1 MMALLLIALLTLP
14 TALAA
19 VGLPALR
26 QGGGA
31 RAAGLAGAE
40 TALFAAQALNPAARQ
55 SRGRS
60 VAFNHQASI
69 QHIRQNHLHLT
80 QARGRGTWGLSA
92 QLWQANDLE
101 RRTGPSAE
109 PLGHFGV
116 YEGAVGLSYARQ
128 MEQTRLGLQL
138 KFIHQAIFTQNASG
152 LAADLGLMRDI
163 SASLRLGA
171 TVRNLGRMNRLD
183 QRETDLPLEARFG
196 AAYVGR
202 ADLLVAVEAQ
212 KVRGD
217 DLTLHLGGEYRGGEH
232 LRLRAGYQT
241 TENRS
246 LSAGVGLAAKQ
257 WVIDY
262 AYVPF
267 GSGLGD
273 AHWLSLQLE
282 SATP

>member
-1 MMALLLIALLTLP
+1 MALLFIALLVLP

-19 VGLPALR
+19 AGLPALR

-31 RAAGLAGAE
+31 RAAALAGAE
-40 TALFAAQALNPAARQ
+40 ITLFAVQALNPAARQ

-60 VAFNHQASI
+60 IAFNHQASI
-69 QHIRQNHLHLT
+69 QRIRHNHLHLT
-80 QARGRGTWGLSA
+80 QARDRSTWGLSA

-128 MEQTRLGLQL
+128 MERTRLGLQL
-138 KFIHQAIFTQNASG
+138 KFVRQSISTQNASG
-152 LAADLGLMRDI
+152 LAADLGVMCDVL
-163 SASLRLGA
+163 ASLRLGA

-196 AAYVGR
+196 AAYVGH
-202 ADLLVAVEAQ
+202 ANMLVAVEAQ
-212 KVRGD
+212 KARGD
-217 DLTLHLGGEYRGGEH
+217 DLTFHLGSEYRAGEH

-241 TENRS
+241 AENRGI
-246 LSAGVGLAAKQ
+246 SAGLGLVAER

-282 SATP
+282 SANP

>member
-1 MMALLLIALLTLP
+1 MALLLIALLTLP
-14 TALAA
+14 SALAA
-19 VGLPALR
+19 VGLPSLR
-26 QGGGA
+26 QGSGA
-31 RAAGLAGAE
+31 RAAALADAE
-40 TALFAAQALNPAARQ
+40 TALFAVQALNPAARQ

-69 QHIRQNHLHLT
+69 QNIRHNHLHLT
-80 QARGRGTWGLSA
+80 QPRGRGTWGLSA
-92 QLWQANDLE
+92 QLWQANGLE

-116 YEGAVGLSYARQ
+116 YEGAIGLSYARQ
-128 MEQTRLGLQL
+128 MERTSLGLQL
-138 KFIHQAIFTQNASG
+138 KFIRQSIFTQNASG
-152 LAADLGLMRDI
+152 LAADLGMMCDVL
-163 SASLRLGA
+163 ASLRLGA

-183 QRETDLPLEARFG
+183 RRETDLPLEARFG

-202 ADLLVAVEAQ
+202 TDMLVAVEAQ
-212 KVRGD
+212 KARGD
-217 DLTLHLGGEYRGGEH
+217 DLTLHLGGEYRAGEH

-246 LSAGVGLAAKQ
+246 LSAGLGLVAER

-282 SATP
+282 SANP

>member
-1 MMALLLIALLTLP
+1 MALLLIALLTLP

-19 VGLPALR
+19 VGLPSLR

-31 RAAGLAGAE
+31 RATGLAGAE

-69 QHIRQNHLHLT
+69 QQIRQNHLHLT

-152 LAADLGLMRDI
+152 LAADLGLVYDVATR
-163 SASLRLGA
+163 LRLGA
-171 TVRNLGRMNRLD
+171 TMRNLGRMNRLD

-217 DLTLHLGGEYRGGEH
+217 DLTLHLGGEYRAGGH

>member
-1 MMALLLIALLTLP
+1 MALLLIALLTLP
-14 TALAA
+14 SALAA
-19 VGLPALR
+19 VGLSSLR

-31 RAAGLAGAE
+31 RSASLADAA

-69 QHIRQNHLHLT
+69 QNIRHNHLHLT
-80 QARGRGTWGLSA
+80 QARDRGTWGLSA
-92 QLWQANDLE
+92 QLWQANGLE

-116 YEGAVGLSYARQ
+116 YEGAIGLSYARQ
-128 MEQTRLGLQL
+128 LERTRLGLQL
-138 KFIHQAIFTQNASG
+138 KFIRQSIFTQNASG
-152 LAADLGLMRDI
+152 LAADLGMMCDVL
-163 SASLRLGA
+163 ASLRLGA

-202 ADLLVAVEAQ
+202 ADMLVAVEAQ
-212 KVRGD
+212 KARGD
-217 DLTLHLGGEYRGGEH
+217 DLTLHLGGEFRAGEH

-241 TENRS
+241 TENRG
-246 LSAGVGLAAKQ
+246 LSAGLGLATER

-282 SATP
+282 SANP

>member
-1 MMALLLIALLTLP
+1 MALLLIVLLTLP
-14 TALAA
+14 SALAA
-19 VGLPALR
+19 VGLPSLR
-26 QGGGA
+26 QGSGA
-31 RAAGLAGAE
+31 RAAALADAE
-40 TALFAAQALNPAARQ
+40 TALFTAQALNPAARQ

-69 QHIRQNHLHLT
+69 QNIRHNHLHLT
-80 QARGRGTWGLSA
+80 QARDRGTWGLSA
-92 QLWQANDLE
+92 QLWQANGLE

-109 PLGHFGV
+109 PLGQFGV

-128 MEQTRLGLQL
+128 MERTRLGLQL
-138 KFIHQAIFTQNASG
+138 KFIRQSIFTQNASG
-152 LAADLGLMRDI
+152 LAADLGMMCDV

-183 QRETDLPLEARFG
+183 RRETDLPLEARFG
-196 AAYVGR
+196 GAYTGR
-202 ADLLVAVEAQ
+202 ADMLVAVEAQ
-212 KVRGD
+212 KARGD
-217 DLTLHLGGEYRGGEH
+217 DLTLHLGGEYRAGEH

-241 TENRS
+241 AENRG
-246 LSAGVGLAAKQ
+246 LSAGLGLVAER

>member
-1 MMALLLIALLTLP
+1 MALLLIALLTLP

-171 TVRNLGRMNRLD
+171 TMRNLGRMNRLD

>member
-1 MMALLLIALLTLP
+1 MAFLFLALLALP

-19 VGLPALR
+19 AGLPSLR
-26 QGGGA
+26 QDSGA
-31 RAAGLAGAE
+31 RAAALAGAE
-40 TALFAAQALNPAARQ
+40 TVLFAAQALNPAARQ

-60 VAFNHQASI
+60 IAFNHQASI
-69 QHIRQNHLHLT
+69 QHIRHNHLHLT
-80 QARGRGTWGLSA
+80 QARGRGTWGLAA
-92 QLWQANDLE
+92 QLWQANDLA
-101 RRTGPSAE
+101 RRTGPSTE

-116 YEGAVGLSYARQ
+116 YEGAVGLTYARQ
-128 MEQTRLGLQL
+128 MERTRLGLQL
-138 KFIHQAIFTQNASG
+138 KFIRQSIFTQNASG
-152 LAADLGLMRDI
+152 LAADLGLMCDV
-163 SASLRLGA
+163 SARLHLGA

-196 AAYVGR
+196 AAYVGH
-202 ADLLVAVEAQ
+202 ADMLIAVEAQ
-212 KVRGD
+212 KARGD
-217 DLTLHLGGEYRGGEH
+217 DLTFHLGSEYQAGEH

-246 LSAGVGLAAKQ
+246 LSAGLGLVAKH

-282 SATP
+282 SANP

>member
-1 MMALLLIALLTLP
+1 MALLLIALLTLP

-40 TALFAAQALNPAARQ
+40 TALFAVQALNPAARQ

-69 QHIRQNHLHLT
+69 QQIRQNHLHLT

-212 KVRGD
+212 KVRDD
-217 DLTLHLGGEYRGGEH
+217 DLTLHLGGEYRVGER
-232 LRLRAGYQT
+232 LCLRAGYQT

-257 WVIDY
+257 WVINY

>member
-1 MMALLLIALLTLP
+1 MALLLIALLTLP
-14 TALAA
+14 TALSAA
-19 VGLPALR
+19 GLPALR

-31 RAAGLAGAE
+31 RAAALASAE
-40 TALFAAQALNPAARQ
+40 TALFASQALNPAARQ
-55 SRGRS
+55 SRGRNI
-60 VAFNHQASI
+60 AFNHQASI
-69 QHIRQNHLHLT
+69 QNIRQNHLHLT
-80 QARGRGTWGLSA
+80 QTRDRGTWGLSA
-92 QLWQANDLE
+92 QLLHDDNLE
-101 RRTGPSAE
+101 HRIGPSTE

-128 MEQTRLGLQL
+128 MERTRLGLQL
-138 KFIHQAIFTQNASG
+138 KFIRQSIFTQNASG
-152 LAADLGLMRDI
+152 LAADLGLVYDVAAR
-163 SASLRLGA
+163 LRLGA

-196 AAYVGR
+196 AAYTGR
-202 ADLLVAVEAQ
+202 ADMLVAVEVQ
-212 KVRGD
+212 KARDD
-217 DLTLHLGGEYRGGEH
+217 DLTLHLGGEYRASEH

-241 TENRS
+241 TENHS
-246 LSAGVGLAAKQ
+246 LSAGLGLVAKH

>member
-1 MMALLLIALLTLP
+1 MVLLTLP

-19 VGLPALR
+19 VGLPSLL
-26 QGGGA
+26 QSGGA
-31 RAAGLAGAE
+31 RAASLAGAE
-40 TALFAAQALNPAARQ
+40 TALFSAQALNPAARQ

-60 VAFNHQASI
+60 VVFNHQASI
-69 QHIRQNHLHLT
+69 QHIRQNHLQLT
-80 QARGRGTWGLSA
+80 LARGRGTWGLAA
-92 QLWQANDLE
+92 QLWQANGLE

-138 KFIHQAIFTQNASG
+138 KFIHQSIFTQNASG
-152 LAADLGLMRDI
+152 LAADLGLLRDL

-171 TVRNLGRMNRLD
+171 TVRNLGRMNRLN
-183 QRETDLPLEARFG
+183 QQKTDLPLEARFG
-196 AAYVGR
+196 VAYVGR
-202 ADLLVAVEAQ
+202 ADMLAAVEAR

-217 DLTLHLGGEYRGGEH
+217 DLALHLGGEYRAGEH

-241 TENRS
+241 TENHS
-246 LSAGVGLAAKQ
+246 FSAGVGLAAKQ
-257 WVIDY
+257 WVINY

-273 AHWLSLQLE
+273 AHWLSLQSE
-282 SATP
+282 SAIP

>member
-1 MMALLLIALLTLP
+1 MALLLIALLTLP
-14 TALAA
+14 TSLAA
-19 VGLPALR
+19 IGLPSLL
-26 QGGGA
+26 QGSGA

-55 SRGRS
+55 SPGRS

-69 QHIRQNHLHLT
+69 QSIRHNHLYLT
-80 QARGRGTWGLSA
+80 QTRGRSTWGLSA
-92 QLWQANDLE
+92 QLWQADDLE
-101 RRTGPSAE
+101 RRTGPSTE

-116 YEGAVGLSYARQ
+116 YEGTVGLSYARQ
-128 MEQTRLGLQL
+128 MERTHLGLQL
-138 KFIHQAIFTQNASG
+138 KFIRQSIFTQNASG
-152 LAADLGLMRDI
+152 LAADLGLMYDV

-171 TVRNLGRMNRLD
+171 AVRNLGRMNRLD
-183 QRETDLPLEARFG
+183 RRETDLPLETRLG

-202 ADLLVAVEAQ
+202 TDMLVAIEAQ
-212 KVRGD
+212 KTRGG
-217 DLTLHLGGEYRGGEH
+217 DLTLHLGGEYRAGEH
-232 LRLRAGYQT
+232 LRLRAGYQS
-241 TENRS
+241 TENHS
-246 LSAGVGLAAKQ
+246 LSAGLGLVAKH

-282 SATP
+282 SAIP

>member
-1 MMALLLIALLTLP
+1 MALLLIALLTLP

-69 QHIRQNHLHLT
+69 QQIRQNHLHLT
-80 QARGRGTWGLSA
+80 QVRGRGTWGLSA

-128 MEQTRLGLQL
+128 MERTRLGLQL

-183 QRETDLPLEARFG
+183 QRETDLPLEARFS
-196 AAYVGR
+196 AVYVGR

-217 DLTLHLGGEYRGGEH
+217 DLTLHLGGEYRAGEH

-267 GSGLGD
+267 GSDLGD

>member
-1 MMALLLIALLTLP
+1 MALLLVALLTLP
-14 TALAA
+14 AVLSAA
-19 VGLPALR
+19 GLPALR

-31 RAAGLAGAE
+31 RAAALASAE
-40 TALFAAQALNPAARQ
+40 IALFASQALNPAARQ
-55 SRGRS
+55 SRGRNI
-60 VAFNHQASI
+60 AFNHQASI
-69 QHIRQNHLHLT
+69 QNIRQNHLHLT
-80 QARGRGTWGLSA
+80 QTRDRGTWGLSA
-92 QLWQANDLE
+92 QLLHDDNLE
-101 RRTGPSAE
+101 HRIGPSTE

-128 MEQTRLGLQL
+128 MERTRLGLQL
-138 KFIHQAIFTQNASG
+138 KFIRQSIFTQNASG
-152 LAADLGLMRDI
+152 LAADLGLVYDVAAR
-163 SASLRLGA
+163 LRLGA

-196 AAYVGR
+196 AAYTGR
-202 ADLLVAVEAQ
+202 ADMLVAVEVQ
-212 KVRGD
+212 KIRDD
-217 DLTLHLGGEYRGGEH
+217 DLTLHLGGEYRSSEH

-241 TENRS
+241 TENHG
-246 LSAGVGLAAKQ
+246 LSAGLGLVAKH

-273 AHWLSLQLE
+273 SHWLSLQLE

>member
-1 MMALLLIALLTLP
+1 MALLLIAFLTLP
-14 TALAA
+14 TVLAA
-19 VGLPALR
+19 VGLPSLR
-26 QGGGA
+26 QGGGT
-31 RAAGLAGAE
+31 RAAALAGAE

-69 QHIRQNHLHLT
+69 QNIRQNHLHLT
-80 QARGRGTWGLSA
+80 QARGRGTWGLAA
-92 QLWQANDLE
+92 QLWQANDLA

-128 MEQTRLGLQL
+128 MERTRLGLQL
-138 KFIHQAIFTQNASG
+138 NFIRQSIFTQNASG
-152 LAADLGLMRDI
+152 LAADLGMIYDV

-171 TVRNLGRMNRLD
+171 AVRNLGRMNHLD
-183 QRETDLPLEARFG
+183 RRKTDLPLETRLG

-202 ADLLVAVEAQ
+202 ADVLVAVEAQ

-217 DLTLHLGGEYRGGEH
+217 DLTLHLGGEYRAGEH
-232 LRLRAGYQT
+232 LRLRAGYQS

-246 LSAGVGLAAKQ
+246 LSAGLGLAVKH

-262 AYVPF
+262 AYLPF

>member
-1 MMALLLIALLTLP
+1 MALLLIALLTLP
-14 TALAA
+14 SALAA
-19 VGLPALR
+19 IGLPSLR
-26 QGGGA
+26 QGSGA
-31 RAAGLAGAE
+31 RAAALADAE

-69 QHIRQNHLHLT
+69 QNIRHNHLHLT
-80 QARGRGTWGLSA
+80 QARDRGTWGLSA
-92 QLWQANDLE
+92 QLWQANGLE

-116 YEGAVGLSYARQ
+116 YEGAIGLSYARQ
-128 MEQTRLGLQL
+128 MERTRLGLQL
-138 KFIHQAIFTQNASG
+138 KFIRQSIFTQNASG
-152 LAADLGLMRDI
+152 LAADLGMMCDVL
-163 SASLRLGA
+163 ASLRLGA

-183 QRETDLPLEARFG
+183 RRETDLPLEARFG

-202 ADLLVAVEAQ
+202 TDMLVAVEAQ
-212 KVRGD
+212 KARGD
-217 DLTLHLGGEYRGGEH
+217 DLTLHLGGEYRAGGH

-241 TENRS
+241 AENRG
-246 LSAGVGLAAKQ
+246 LSAGLGLAAER

-282 SATP
+282 SANP

>member
-1 MMALLLIALLTLP
+1 MALLLIALLTLP

-31 RAAGLAGAE
+31 RSASLADAG
-40 TALFAAQALNPAARQ
+40 TALFAAQALNPATRQ

-60 VAFNHQASI
+60 VAFNHQSSI
-69 QHIRQNHLHLT
+69 QNIRQNHLHLT
-80 QARGRGTWGLSA
+80 QIRGRGTWGLSA

-128 MEQTRLGLQL
+128 MERTRLGLQL
-138 KFIHQAIFTQNASG
+138 KFIRQSIFTQNANG
-152 LAADLGLMRDI
+152 LAADLGMMCDVL
-163 SASLRLGA
+163 ASLRLGA

-196 AAYVGR
+196 AAYTGR
-202 ADLLVAVEAQ
+202 ADMLVAVEVQ
-212 KVRGD
+212 KARDD
-217 DLTLHLGGEYRGGEH
+217 DLTLHLGGEYRASEH

-241 TENRS
+241 TENHS
-246 LSAGVGLAAKQ
+246 LSAGLGLVAKH

-282 SATP
+282 SANP

>member
-1 MMALLLIALLTLP
+1 MALLLIALLALP

-19 VGLPALR
+19 AGLPSLR

-31 RAAGLAGAE
+31 RAAALAGADI
-40 TALFAAQALNPAARQ
+40 TLFAAQALNPAARQ

-60 VAFNHQASI
+60 IAFNHQASI
-69 QHIRQNHLHLT
+69 QQIRQNHLHLT

-116 YEGAVGLSYARQ
+116 YEGAVGLGYARQ

-138 KFIHQAIFTQNASG
+138 KFIRQSIFTQNASG

-171 TVRNLGRMNRLD
+171 TVRNLGRMDRLD
-183 QRETDLPLEARFG
+183 RRETDLPLEARFG

-202 ADLLVAVEAQ
+202 ADMLVAVEAQ
-212 KVRGD
+212 KARGD
-217 DLTLHLGGEYRGGEH
+217 DLTLHLGGEYRAGEH

-241 TENRS
+241 TENRG
-246 LSAGVGLAAKQ
+246 LSGRAGSRGRA
-257 WVIDY
+257 
-262 AYVPF
+262 
-267 GSGLGD
+267 LG
-273 AHWLSLQLE
+273 H
-282 SATP
+282 

>member
-1 MMALLLIALLTLP
+1 MALLLIALLTLP
-14 TALAA
+14 TTLAA
-19 VGLPALR
+19 VGLPSLL
-26 QGGGA
+26 QGSGA
-31 RAAGLAGAE
+31 RAAALAGAE
-40 TALFAAQALNPAARQ
+40 TPLSATQALNPAARQ

-69 QHIRQNHLHLT
+69 QNIRQNHLHLT
-80 QARGRGTWGLSA
+80 QTRGRGTWGLSA

-128 MEQTRLGLQL
+128 MERTSLGLQL
-138 KFIHQAIFTQNASG
+138 KFIRQSIFTQNASG
-152 LAADLGLMRDI
+152 LAADLGLVYDVAAR
-163 SASLRLGA
+163 LRLGA
-171 TVRNLGRMNRLD
+171 TVRNLGRMTRLD

-196 AAYVGR
+196 IAYTGHS
-202 ADLLVAVEAQ
+202 DMLVAVEVQ
-212 KVRGD
+212 KARDD
-217 DLTLHLGGEYRGGEH
+217 DLTLHLGGEYRASER

-241 TENRS
+241 TENHS
-246 LSAGVGLAAKQ
+246 LSAGVGLVAER

-282 SATP
+282 SANP

>member
-1 MMALLLIALLTLP
+1 MALLLIAFLTLP
-14 TALAA
+14 TILAA
-19 VGLPALR
+19 VGLPSLR

-31 RAAGLAGAE
+31 RAAALASAE

-69 QHIRQNHLHLT
+69 QNIRHNHLHLT

-92 QLWQANDLE
+92 QLWQADDLA

-128 MEQTRLGLQL
+128 MERTRLGLQL
-138 KFIHQAIFTQNASG
+138 NFIRQSIFTQNASG
-152 LAADLGLMRDI
+152 LAADLGMIYDV

-171 TVRNLGRMNRLD
+171 AVRNLGRMNRLD
-183 QRETDLPLEARFG
+183 QRETDLPLETRLG

-202 ADLLVAVEAQ
+202 ADVLVAVEAQ

-217 DLTLHLGGEYRGGEH
+217 DLTLHLGGEYRAGEH

-246 LSAGVGLAAKQ
+246 LSAGLGLAAKR

-262 AYVPF
+262 AYLPF

-282 SATP
+282 SANP